1 MGASRMST
9 RSRWRIGWILLAGA
23 MLTSAS
29 PGLAE
34 DAPVD
39 LGAPVTKAELRPWSI
54 TVFPDGRN
62 LPPGRGGVGEGAELY
77 RARCGFCHGETG
89 TEGPASRLAGSDG
102 WLSFSDPLRI
112 FRIQK
117 HPLLLLSVGAQW
129 PYATSI
135 FDYVRRAMPHMAPK
149 SLSNNE
155 VYALTAYILHL
166 NDLIAEDAVLT
177 KENLPA
183 VEMPGRARSVDM
195 SLGD

>member
-1 MGASRMST
+1 MST
-9 RSRWRIGWILLAGA
+9 RRRWRRQSGWILLTGT
-23 MLTSAS
+23 MLMLAS
-29 PGLAE
+29 PGFAE
-34 DAPVD
+34 DALVN
-39 LGAPVTKAELRPWSI
+39 LGVPTTEAELRPWSI

-62 LPPGRGGVGEGAELY
+62 LPPGRGSVGEGAELY
-77 RARCGFCHGETG
+77 RARCGFCHGETA

-102 WLSFSDPLRI
+102 WLSFSDPLRV

-177 KENLPA
+177 RENLPT

-195 SLGD
+195 SLGE